1 MGEEAQ
7 TRERDFRC
15 WLGPPAAG
23 YPAECL
29 PSPSS
34 SAGHL
39 CQDPAQ
45 FLSHLYP
52 RRVVASFRETWS
64 PQSYDLGLYY
74 LQEGDYG
81 LDPRPQPVSL
91 QFRFYFLR
99 SPSCLVEAGG
109 RSVSIFPSQ

>member
-23 YPAECL
+23 YPAEYL

-34 SAGHL
+34 SAGPL